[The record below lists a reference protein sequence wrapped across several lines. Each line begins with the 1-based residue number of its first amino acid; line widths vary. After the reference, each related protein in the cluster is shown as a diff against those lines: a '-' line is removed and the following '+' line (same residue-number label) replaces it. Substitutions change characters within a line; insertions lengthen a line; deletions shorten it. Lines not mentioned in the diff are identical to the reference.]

1 MIECTNLLLY
11 LLLYIVDNKVFYEF
25 EVREM

>member
-1 MIECTNLLLY
+1 MIECTDLLLY
-11 LLLYIVDNKVFYEF
+11 LLLYIVDNKVFCEV